1 MANIDFYYDFRSP
14 FAYFATCRLNLL
26 TDKGAEINWRPV
38 FVDVLLNCQ
47 AGKAPWDER
56 DDPFCPPKR
65 NHFMADIF
73 RLIEYWKIP
82 FAMPSPPIPG
92 GNMAMAMAALLEKEG
107 SAHSG
112 FHDAIFK
119 AIWQQQKDG
128 ADPEVVKAALVA
140 GGHDAAMIDR
150 EEEGVELLTK
160 NTLAAY
166 ENGVFGTPIF
176 VVGDDLYF
184 GADRM
189 ELIASKL

>member
-1 MANIDFYYDFRSP
+1 MEAR
-14 FAYFATCRLNLL
+14 
-26 TDKGAEINWRPV
+26 
-38 FVDVLLNCQ
+38 
-47 AGKAPWDER
+47 
-56 DDPFCPPKR
+56 
-65 NHFMADIF
+65 
-73 RLIEYWKIP
+73 IP
-82 FAMPSPPIPG
+82 A
-92 GNMAMAMAALLEKEG
+92 
-107 SAHSG
+107 

-119 AIWQQQKDG
+119 AIWQEQKDG

-166 ENGVFGTPIF
+166 ENGVFGTPTF
-176 VVGDDLYF
+176 VVGSDLYF